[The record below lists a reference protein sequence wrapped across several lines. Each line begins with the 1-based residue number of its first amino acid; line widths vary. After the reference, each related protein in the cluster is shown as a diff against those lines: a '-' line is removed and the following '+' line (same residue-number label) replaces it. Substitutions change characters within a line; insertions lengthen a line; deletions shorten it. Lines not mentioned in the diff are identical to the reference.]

1 MEEIIKSAQKYID
14 ENSEV
19 DIEKLEKHLKSLYD
33 EKEVDE
39 YFSSLGEI
47 LSGLQDIYKNPMD
60 LFFDNEKEEK

>member
-47 LSGLQDIYKNPMD
+47 LSGLQDIYENPMD